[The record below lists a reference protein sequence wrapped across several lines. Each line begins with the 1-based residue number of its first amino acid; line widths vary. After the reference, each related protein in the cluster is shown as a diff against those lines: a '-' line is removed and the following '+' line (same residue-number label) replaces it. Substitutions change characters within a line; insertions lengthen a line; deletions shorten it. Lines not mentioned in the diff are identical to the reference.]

1 VNCEP
6 CVAEV
11 ERRQAFW
18 HEFYLSPE
26 GQYVLNVLSGY
37 DKLEQQLAE
46 SQQRFEAV
54 LRPVKAFTDLLNSC
68 LKHNEPVF
76 TLELPDEILL
86 KLFNYGSVGE
96 VLLAFKLDAKS
107 RKRLETEVGKAGV
120 SLLGSRLIAKGY
132 LQLDDP
138 IFHNWNLSED

>member
-1 VNCEP
+1 M
-6 CVAEV
+6 AEV